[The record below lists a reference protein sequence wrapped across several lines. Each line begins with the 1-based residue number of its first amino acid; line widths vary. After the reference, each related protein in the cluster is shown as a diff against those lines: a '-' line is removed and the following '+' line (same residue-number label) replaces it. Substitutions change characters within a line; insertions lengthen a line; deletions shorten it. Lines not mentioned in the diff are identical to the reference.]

1 MNKRIVVALSGA
13 SGAVYGVRLLDVL
26 TAAGCEVHLSVSSA
40 AKTVLK
46 EELRLR
52 VDLDD
57 LDVSTLT
64 FRRRRDADDERADD
78 GGADEG
84 GADDGGADKVSPAS
98 WFTGQDHGSPNS
110 DAPLGTIY
118 YHHYQDCKA
127 AIASGSF
134 LTDGMVICPC
144 STRTLSAVAGSA
156 SANLIH
162 RAAEVH
168 LKERRKL
175 ILVPRETPLSLPF
188 LENLQRA
195 ARAGAVVLPASPG
208 FYHEV
213 GGVGDLV
220 DFIVGRIC
228 DQLGVRHDLI
238 RRWGS

>member
-40 AKTVLK
+40 ARTVLE
-46 EELRLR
+46 EELHMS

-64 FRRRRDADDERADD
+64 FRRQFDANG
-78 GGADEG
+78 GGAD
-84 GADDGGADKVSPAS
+84 AVSPAS
-98 WFTGQDHGSPNS
+98 WFTGQDNEASNS
-110 DAPLGTIY
+110 DARLGTIY

-127 AIASGSF
+127 PIASGSF

-156 SANLIH
+156 SGNLIH

-208 FYHEV
+208 FYHGV